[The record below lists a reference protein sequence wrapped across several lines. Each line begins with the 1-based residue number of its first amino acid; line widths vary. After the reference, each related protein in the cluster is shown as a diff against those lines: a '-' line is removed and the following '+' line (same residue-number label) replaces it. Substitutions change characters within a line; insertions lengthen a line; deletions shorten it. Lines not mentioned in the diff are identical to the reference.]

1 MTKIETVAALFE
13 TVTNGTEAAAVAAA
27 KEIVAIKK
35 TSKTSF
41 EKLGLTEANANL
53 VQETSEKTVIVR
65 ERGAAK
71 ATPAGVHKLSKL
83 PKGNDVKG
91 KVWASVTV
99 IMPDGVSYAG
109 RVETKRGAFVYF
121 TDADGQGYRADV
133 NRFKTETGDF
143 DLRSKD

>member
-1 MTKIETVAALFE
+1 MTKIETVAALFA
-13 TVTNGTEAAAVAAA
+13 VVVDGKNAEAVQAA
-27 KEIVAIKK
+27 KQIQEIKK
-35 TSKTSF
+35 TSKTSY
-41 EKLGLTEANANL
+41 EKLGLNDISVTL
-53 VQETSEKTVIVR
+53 VNETAAIKLINR

-91 KVWASVTV
+91 KVWATVTV
-99 IMPDGVSYAG
+99 TMPNGEVLDG

-133 NRFKTETGDF
+133 NRFKTENGDF
-143 DLRSKD
+143 DLRTKD